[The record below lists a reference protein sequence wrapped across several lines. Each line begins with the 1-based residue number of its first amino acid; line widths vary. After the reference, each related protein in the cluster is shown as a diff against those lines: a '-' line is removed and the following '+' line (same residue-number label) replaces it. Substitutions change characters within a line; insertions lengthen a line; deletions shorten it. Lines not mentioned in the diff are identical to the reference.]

1 MDTITNMRSL
11 VTVARYGSF
20 SAAARELSLSTAM
33 VSKHVKQLE
42 ERLDVRLLNR
52 TTRGVSLTE
61 PGALYCQY
69 ATDILDKVQECTDAV
84 QALNSKPRGA
94 LRISCPPSFG
104 EHVLTHGLS
113 QYIRENPEISVE
125 LGVQDDLP
133 DMIGGR
139 LDLSIRFG
147 QLADS
152 SLIAKKIGDASFV
165 LCASP
170 TYEPANKSPF
180 ELKDLS
186 AANCLID
193 TSIHDKHWDV
203 RVGNKKKTVPVS
215 GNFRSLST
223 EAVVQAAIDGLGIA
237 YVPSYAAQEDIDRG
251 LLKLVESEFK
261 VDSMPIYAVYLG
273 RKHLPEKTRSF
284 IRFLTAWLK
293 KDFHIIS

>member
-11 VTVARYGSF
+11 LTVARFGSF
-20 SAAARELSLSTAM
+20 SAAARELSISTAM

-42 ERLDVRLLNR
+42 ERLDVRLLHR

-61 PGALYCQY
+61 PGDLYCEY
-69 ATDILDKVQECTDAV
+69 ATEILDKVEECTNAV

-139 LDLSIRFG
+139 LDLIIRFG
-147 QLADS
+147 PLADS
-152 SLIAKKIGDASFV
+152 SFVAKKIGDASFV

-170 TYEPANKSPF
+170 TYEFANKKPF
-180 ELKDLS
+180 KLVDLS
-186 AANCLID
+186 NANCLVD
-193 TSIHDKHWDV
+193 TSIHDKHWEV
-203 RVGNKKKTVPVS
+203 RVGSKNKKVKVS
-215 GNFRSLST
+215 GNFRSPST

-237 YVPSYAAQEDIDRG
+237 HVPSYAAQEDIDRG
-251 LLKLVESEFK
+251 LLRIIDSEFK
-261 VDSMPIYAVYLG
+261 VDSMPIFAVYLG

-284 IRFLTAWLK
+284 IRFLTDWLK
-293 KDFHIIS
+293 KEFHIIS

>member
-11 VTVARYGSF
+11 VTVARFGSF

-42 ERLDVRLLNR
+42 EKLDVQLLNR

-69 ATDILDKVQECTDAV
+69 ALDILDKIDECHDAV
-84 QALNSKPRGA
+84 QALNTKPRGV

-113 QYIRENPEISVE
+113 QYIRENPEITVE

-152 SLIAKKIGDASFV
+152 SLVAKKIGDASFV

-170 TYEPANKSPF
+170 TYELANKSPF
-180 ELKDLS
+180 ELRDLS

-193 TSIHDKHWDV
+193 TSIHDKHWDLSV
-203 RVGNKKKTVPVS
+203 KGKKKTVPVS

-251 LLKLVESEFK
+251 LLKVIESDFK

-273 RKHLPEKTRSF
+273 RRHLPEKTRSF

-293 KDFHIIS
+293 KEFHIIS

>member
-11 VTVARYGSF
+11 LTVARFGSF

-42 ERLDVRLLNR
+42 NKLDVRLLHR

-61 PGALYCQY
+61 PGELYCQY
-69 ATDILDKVQECTDAV
+69 ATEILDKVEECTDAV

-139 LDLSIRFG
+139 LDLMIRFG

-152 SLIAKKIGDASFV
+152 SFVAKKIGDASFV

-170 TYEPANKSPF
+170 TYEPANKVPF
-180 ELKDLS
+180 ELKDLA
-186 AANCLID
+186 AANCLVD
-193 TSIHDKHWDV
+193 TSIHDKYWEV
-203 RVGNKKKTVPVS
+203 RMKNKKKAVKVS
-215 GNFRSLST
+215 GNFRSPST

-237 YVPSYAAQEDIDRG
+237 HVPSYSAQEDIDRG
-251 LLKLVESEFK
+251 LLRVVASEFK
-261 VDSMPIYAVYLG
+261 VDSMPIYAVYMG

-284 IRFLTAWLK
+284 IKFLTAWLK
-293 KDFHIIS
+293 KEFHIIS

>member
-69 ATDILDKVQECTDAV
+69 ATDILDKVQECNDAV
-84 QALNSKPRGA
+84 QTLNTKPRGA

-147 QLADS
+147 QLSDS
-152 SLIAKKIGDASFV
+152 SLVAKKIG
-165 LCASP
+165 
-170 TYEPANKSPF
+170 
-180 ELKDLS
+180 ELSD
-186 AANCLID
+186 N
-193 TSIHDKHWDV
+193 
-203 RVGNKKKTVPVS
+203 
-215 GNFRSLST
+215 
-223 EAVVQAAIDGLGIA
+223 
-237 YVPSYAAQEDIDRG
+237 
-251 LLKLVESEFK
+251 
-261 VDSMPIYAVYLG
+261 
-273 RKHLPEKTRSF
+273 
-284 IRFLTAWLK
+284 
-293 KDFHIIS
+293 

>member
-1 MDTITNMRSL
+1 MDTITNMRAL
-11 VTVARYGSF
+11 LTVASFGSF

-42 ERLDVRLLNR
+42 EKLDVRLLHR
-52 TTRGVSLTE
+52 TTRGVSLSE
-61 PGALYCQY
+61 PGELYCQY
-69 ATDILDKVQECTDAV
+69 AAEILDKVDECTNAV

-139 LDLSIRFG
+139 LDLMIRFG
-147 QLADS
+147 QLSDS
-152 SLIAKKIGDASFV
+152 SFVAKKIGDASFV

-170 TYEPANKSPF
+170 TYEPANKVPF
-180 ELKDLS
+180 ELEDLS

-193 TSIHDKHWDV
+193 TSIHDKHWEV
-203 RVGNKKKTVPVS
+203 RVGNKKKAVKVS
-215 GNFRSLST
+215 GNFRSPST
-223 EAVVQAAIDGLGIA
+223 DAVVQAAIDGLGIA
-237 YVPSYAAQEDIDRG
+237 HVPSYSAQDDIDRG
-251 LLKLVESEFK
+251 LLRVVDSEFN

-293 KDFHIIS
+293 KEFHIIS

>member
-11 VTVARYGSF
+11 LTVARYGSF

-42 ERLDVRLLNR
+42 DKLDVQLLNR

-69 ATDILDKVQECTDAV
+69 ATDILDKVDECNDAV
-84 QALNSKPRGA
+84 QTLSTKPRGV

-113 QYIRENPEISVE
+113 QYIRENPEITVE

-147 QLADS
+147 QLSDS
-152 SLIAKKIGDASFV
+152 SLVAKKIGDASFV

-170 TYEPANKSPF
+170 TYELANNSPF
-180 ELKDLS
+180 ELADLGAS
-186 AANCLID
+186 NCLID

-203 RVGNKKKTVPVS
+203 RVKGKKKTVAVS

-251 LLKLVESEFK
+251 LLREIDSEFK

-293 KDFHIIS
+293 KEFHIIS

>member
-69 ATDILDKVQECTDAV
+69 ATDILDKVQECNDAV
-84 QALNSKPRGA
+84 QTLNTKPRGA

-147 QLADS
+147 QLSDS
-152 SLIAKKIGDASFV
+152 SLVAKKIGDAGFV

-170 TYEPANKSPF
+170 TYDAANKTPF
-180 ELKDLS
+180 ELEDLS

-203 RVGNKKKTVPVS
+203 RIGNKKKSVPVS
-215 GNFRSLST
+215 GNFRSIST

-237 YVPSYAAQEDIDRG
+237 YVPNYAAQEDIDRG
-251 LLKLVESEFK
+251 LLKLVNSEFK

-293 KDFHIIS
+293 KEFHIIS

>member
-52 TTRGVSLTE
+52 TTRGVSLTK

-69 ATDILDKVQECTDAV
+69 ATDILDKVQECNDAV
-84 QALNSKPRGA
+84 QTLNTKPRGA

-147 QLADS
+147 QLSDS
-152 SLIAKKIGDASFV
+152 SLVAKKIGDAGFV

-170 TYEPANKSPF
+170 TYEAANKTPF
-180 ELKDLS
+180 ELEDLS

-203 RVGNKKKTVPVS
+203 RIGNKKKSIPVS
-215 GNFRSLST
+215 GNFRSIST

-237 YVPSYAAQEDIDRG
+237 YVPNYAAQEDIDRG
-251 LLKLVESEFK
+251 LLKLVNSEFK

-293 KDFHIIS
+293 KEFHIIS

>member
-1 MDTITNMRSL
+1 MRSL
-11 VTVARYGSF
+11 LTVARFGSF

-42 ERLDVRLLNR
+42 ERLDVRLLHR

-61 PGALYCQY
+61 PGELYCQY
-69 ATDILDKVQECTDAV
+69 ATDILAKVDESTDAV

-113 QYIRENPEISVE
+113 QYIRENPEITVE

-139 LDLSIRFG
+139 LDLIIRFG
-147 QLADS
+147 QLEDS
-152 SLIAKKIGDASFV
+152 SLVAKKIGDAGFV

-180 ELKDLS
+180 ELSDLTV
-186 AANCLID
+186 ANCLID
-193 TSIHDKHWDV
+193 TSIHDKHWEV
-203 RVGNKKKTVPVS
+203 RIGTKKKKVPVS
-215 GNFRSLST
+215 GNFRSPST

-237 YVPSYAAQEDIDRG
+237 HVPNYAAQEDIDRG
-251 LLKLVESEFK
+251 LLKIVDSQFK

-293 KDFHIIS
+293 KEFHVIS

>member
-69 ATDILDKVQECTDAV
+69 ATDILDKVQECNDAV
-84 QALNSKPRGA
+84 QTLNTKPRGA

-147 QLADS
+147 QLSDS
-152 SLIAKKIGDASFV
+152 SLVAKKIGDAGFV

-170 TYEPANKSPF
+170 TYEAANKTPF
-180 ELKDLS
+180 ELEDLS

-203 RVGNKKKTVPVS
+203 RIGNKKKSIPVS
-215 GNFRSLST
+215 GNFRSIST

-237 YVPSYAAQEDIDRG
+237 YVPNYAAQEDIDRG
-251 LLKLVESEFK
+251 LLKLVNSEFK

-293 KDFHIIS
+293 KEFHIIS